1 MKQKL
6 QEIITDYP
14 YVLPNYLKILFS
26 GLGTLVIIGIIITVW
41 FFRKKGCTTL
51 STGFQKPSHPSYLPN
66 APSKDILSEAPV
78 QTWQPPT
85 SSHRASC
92 KIEEI
97 ELEPILQRTPLP
109 VPPDRSRLVTFD
121 MAMNRCS
128 QLMVPQVQVTLET
141 VAMALKKTTNLNF
154 DQFFKKKQ
162 SHINSRPREHSLKIQ
177 RL

>member
-6 QEIITDYP
+6 HEIISDYL
-14 YVLPNYLKILFS
+14 YVLPDYLKILFS
-26 GLGTLVIIGIIITVW
+26 GLSTLVIIGIIITVW

-51 STGFQKPSHPSYLPN
+51 STGFRKPSHPLYLPN
-66 APSKDILSEAPV
+66 APSKDVPSEAPV
-78 QTWQPPT
+78 QAWRPPT

-97 ELEPILQRTPLP
+97 ELEPMLQRTLLP
-109 VPPDRSRLVTFD
+109 VPPDRSRPVTLD

-128 QLMVPQVQVTLET
+128 QLMVPQVQAMPET

-154 DQFFKKKQ
+154 NQFFKKKW
-162 SHINSRPREHSLKIQ
+162 SHINSQPREHSLKIQ